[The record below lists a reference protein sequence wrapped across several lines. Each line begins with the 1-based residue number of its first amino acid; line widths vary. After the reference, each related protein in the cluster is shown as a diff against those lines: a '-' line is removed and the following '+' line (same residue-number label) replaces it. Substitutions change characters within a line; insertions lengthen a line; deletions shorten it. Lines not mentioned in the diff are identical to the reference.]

1 MKSQVNDF
9 LKKSDKLNKKL
20 IIKRKNNSIII
31 NNQDLQIHKA
41 NHIKNSKKIIKCRLN
56 STKEIKN
63 GVKKTFNSKLCF
75 NSKISSLNGINLQTI
90 NNRNIKNT
98 ITPPKKTK
106 IRIIKKKDSKYQ
118 RNNKSIGNIINE
130 KLRKDKNLRNSF
142 STGISTGTQDREKIK
157 NIPDSE
163 ENNER
168 ININNFN
175 YNADSHTNKLETIL
189 FEEKINNINNFSYE
203 TISKD
208 DSNDSDKKIIL
219 KCDNYSLLTFGNSF
233 SYSNSQKRKTNKGFL
248 NNENNKSNNK
258 NNNKDINKDKINDNN
273 YLNKLKEENEIL
285 RKELKE
291 STEQISFLILQIK
304 DLKDNKFLPIKKN
317 KRKSLYR
324 NISIKVN
331 KTKEGYQN
339 RIKNNIIMKNKLN
352 NMNSINIA
360 KKTKNSNI
368 MINSKKYKSIKDA
381 NNQRGKKSSEKLE
394 DYFSKIK
401 L

>member
-1 MKSQVNDF
+1 ME
-9 LKKSDKLNKKL
+9 KKPKLR
-20 IIKRKNNSIII
+20 IFQQIKRKNNSIII

-63 GVKKTFNSKLCF
+63 GVKKAFNSKLCF

-106 IRIIKKKDSKYQ
+106 IRIIKKKNSKHQ

-189 FEEKINNINNFSYE
+189 FAEKINKINNFSYE

-248 NNENNKSNNK
+248 NNENDKSNNK
-258 NNNKDINKDKINDNN
+258 NNNKDINNKESIDIKNQPINLVLDKKNNDVNKAQN
-273 YLNKLKEENEIL
+273 QEKHMVNVMRKSAKPNLNIKIKKKKKKKSMPNPNPNFKENEGSDITKEENENKIMSKRQSSRPFGDIRFGL
-285 RKELKE
+285 GNKNVKSSNKKIKEQSKTINGTTRRE
-291 STEQISFLILQIK
+291 FLIDK
-304 DLKDNKFLPIKKN
+304 KFLK
-317 KRKSLYR
+317 
-324 NISIKVN
+324 
-331 KTKEGYQN
+331 
-339 RIKNNIIMKNKLN
+339 
-352 NMNSINIA
+352 
-360 KKTKNSNI
+360 
-368 MINSKKYKSIKDA
+368 
-381 NNQRGKKSSEKLE
+381 
-394 DYFSKIK
+394 
-401 L
+401 

>member
-63 GVKKTFNSKLCF
+63 GVKKAFNSKLCF

-106 IRIIKKKDSKYQ
+106 IRIIKKKDSKHQ

-130 KLRKDKNLRNSF
+130 KLKKDKNLRNSF

-203 TISKD
+203 TISKE

-248 NNENNKSNNK
+248 NNENDKNNNK
-258 NNNKDINKDKINDNN
+258 NNNKDINNKESIDIKNQPINLVLDKKNNEDNKVQN
-273 YLNKLKEENEIL
+273 QEKNMVNVMRKSAKPNLIIKIKKKKKKKSMPNPNPNFKENEGSDITKEENENKIMSKRQSSRPFGDIKFGL
-285 RKELKE
+285 GNKNVKSSNNKIKEQSKNINGTTRREL
-291 STEQISFLILQIK
+291 LIDK
-304 DLKDNKFLPIKKN
+304 KFLK
-317 KRKSLYR
+317 
-324 NISIKVN
+324 
-331 KTKEGYQN
+331 
-339 RIKNNIIMKNKLN
+339 
-352 NMNSINIA
+352 
-360 KKTKNSNI
+360 
-368 MINSKKYKSIKDA
+368 
-381 NNQRGKKSSEKLE
+381 
-394 DYFSKIK
+394 
-401 L
+401 